1 MKNII
6 EENSEI
12 PEMYVLRHKHDTDL
26 PEMGYNYT
34 ENLLNKTLSPVLYNN
49 NNNVMFLDKLSNMV
63 VSIMDSVLPTRNI
76 FFYSHNKYFNK
87 HGK

>member
-1 MKNII
+1 MRNIT
-6 EENSEI
+6 EETAQI
-12 PEMYVLRHKHDTDL
+12 PEMYVLRHKHDTAL
-26 PEMGYNYT
+26 PEMGFNYS

-49 NNNVMFLDKLSNMV
+49 TNNIEFLDKLSEMMV
-63 VSIMDSVLPTRNI
+63 AMIDSVLPTRNI

>member
-1 MKNII
+1 MQSLI
-6 EENSEI
+6 EETNEI
-12 PEMYVLRHKHDTDL
+12 PEMFMLRHKHDTVL

-34 ENLLNKTLSPVLYNN
+34 ENLLKKTLSPVLYNN
-49 NNNVMFLDKLSNMV
+49 DNNIMFLDKLNNMM
-63 VSIMDSVLPTRNI
+63 IAMIETILPTRNI

>member
-1 MKNII
+1 MKSII

-12 PEMYVLRHKHDTDL
+12 PEMYMLRHKHDTNL
-26 PEMGYNYT
+26 PEMGFDYS
-34 ENLLNKTLSPVLYNN
+34 ENLLSKTLSPVLYKNDNN
-49 NNNVMFLDKLSNMV
+49 SIFLDKLSYMMASLV
-63 VSIMDSVLPTRNI
+63 DTVLPVRNI

>member
-1 MKNII
+1 MKSII
-6 EENSEI
+6 EETSEI
-12 PEMYVLRHKHDTDL
+12 PEMYTLRHKHDTDL

-34 ENLLNKTLSPVLYNN
+34 ENLLSKTVSPVLYKNDNN
-49 NNNVMFLDKLSNMV
+49 IVFLDKLNDMM
-63 VSIMDSVLPTRNI
+63 VSIIDSVLPTRNI

>member
-1 MKNII
+1 MKSII

-49 NNNVMFLDKLSNMV
+49 NNNIMFLDKLSNML
-63 VSIMDSVLPTRNI
+63 VSIVDSVLPTRNI

>member
-1 MKNII
+1 MRNII
-6 EENSEI
+6 EETSQI
-12 PEMYVLRHKHDTDL
+12 PEMYVLRHKHDTTL
-26 PEMGYNYT
+26 PEMGFNYS

-49 NNNVMFLDKLSNMV
+49 TNNIEFLDKLSEMMV
-63 VSIMDSVLPTRNI
+63 AMIDSVLPTRNI